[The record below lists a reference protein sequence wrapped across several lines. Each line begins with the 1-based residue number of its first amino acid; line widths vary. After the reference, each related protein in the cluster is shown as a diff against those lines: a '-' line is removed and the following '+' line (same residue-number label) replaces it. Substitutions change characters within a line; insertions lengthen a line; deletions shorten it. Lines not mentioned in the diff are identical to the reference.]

1 MWSKLVTYN
10 TVLPVSASMASFR
23 IVWSSSIE
31 ESAFNCFCC
40 LFDSS
45 GDNDLGLFLVE
56 KIILSLI
63 GEYLSLEISGIGP
76 NSAFGVSL
84 KNWSPTSFVNSWTLD
99 VPNLTWYLS
108 FGLAFWAILQLAM
121 IYDLMGHS
129 GGGIYVT
136 RLTLGFITFFAL

>member
-31 ESAFNCFCC
+31 ESAFNCLCC
-40 LFDSS
+40 LLDDS
-45 GDNDLGLFLVE
+45 GDRDLGLFFVD

-63 GEYLSLEISGIGP
+63 GEYLVLEMSGMGP

-84 KNWSPTSFVNSWTLD
+84 KN
-99 VPNLTWYLS
+99 
-108 FGLAFWAILQLAM
+108 
-121 IYDLMGHS
+121 
-129 GGGIYVT
+129 
-136 RLTLGFITFFAL
+136 